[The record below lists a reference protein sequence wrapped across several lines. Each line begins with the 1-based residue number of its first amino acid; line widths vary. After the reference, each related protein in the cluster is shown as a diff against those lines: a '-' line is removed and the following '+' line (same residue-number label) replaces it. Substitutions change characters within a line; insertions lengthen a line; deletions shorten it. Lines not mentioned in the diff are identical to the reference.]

1 MAERTASGESTNG
14 APAEALVEEWRNA
27 AYNCF
32 SSGHK
37 FCREVCPVMQVT
49 RDERHTPTAFHANVV
64 AMDEGHLTIEDVA
77 EDYVHCT
84 MCGACELR
92 CPNTLF
98 TGDFYRF
105 RQRTIDVVRA
115 MRTLAVEEGIHQENW
130 QRWAE
135 LTDRWGNEPVLGWR
149 TETSGNK
156 VRAWAAGL
164 DLPTGGDTILFA
176 DCEAAFYRPSVP
188 RAVALILAAAGVEF
202 GLMSQQWCCG
212 GPMWETGY
220 VDVAHKMAEHN
231 MLDWRKTGTKRIIC
245 LDPHD
250 YITII
255 EHYPTLDENF
265 DEFEI
270 LLGVDLVAELIRE
283 GKLKL
288 TTPIEKTVTY
298 HDPCRLNKRM
308 GVWQVAA
315 RDPAGDPRADVRRRR
330 PRHAVVLLLGRRLEP
345 RDREAGDHRRD
356 QPPPGGEGGGARGR
370 RHARLGV
377 PLVGAPAHGAGQG
390 AGDRGVR
397 HLRARGRVGRIRG
410 LMPLPAMHTGPWPAI
425 TRRQSSPSLLPRLPA
440 LPASECDLW
449 LGARDPEPRQHYWKE
464 H

>member
-1 MAERTASGESTNG
+1 MTDTTASSQATNG
-14 APAEALVEEWRNA
+14 AKTAQESNGAVAALVEEWRDV

-64 AMDEGHLTIEDVA
+64 AMDEGLLSIEDVA

-92 CPNTLF
+92 CPNTLM

-115 MRTLAVEEGIHQENW
+115 MRTLAVEHGIHQKNW

-135 LTDRWGNEPVLGWR
+135 LTDRWGNEPVLGWAK
-149 TETSGNK
+149 ETSGSK
-156 VRAWAAGL
+156 VRAWASGL
-164 DLPTGGDTILFA
+164 DLPTGGETILFA
-176 DCEAAFYRPSVP
+176 DCEAAFNRPSVP
-188 RAVALILAAAGVEF
+188 RAVAQILIAAGVEF
-202 GLMSQQWCCG
+202 GLMNQQWCCG

-220 VDVAHKMAEHN
+220 TDIALKMAEHN
-231 MLDWRKTGTKRIIC
+231 MLDWRKTGSRRIVC

-255 EHYPTLDENF
+255 ENYPKIDENF

-270 LLGVDLVAELIRE
+270 VLAVDLIAELLRE
-283 GKLKL
+283 DKLEL
-288 TTPIEKTVTY
+288 NTPVERTVTY

-308 GVWQVAA
+308 GVWQSPREILRAVPGLTFI
-315 RDPAGDPRADVRRRR
+315 DVDHVTQWSYCSGAGSNLFVEKPELTAEISRRRI
-330 PRHAVVLLLGRRLEP
+330 AKAKEL
-345 RDREAGDHRRD
+345 
-356 QPPPGGEGGGARGR
+356 EGGVQVLVSACPWSER
-370 RHARLGV
+370 
-377 PLVGAPAHGAGQG
+377 PLTEQGEQQGIEVMDIFELVAEAAGFE
-390 AGDRGVR
+390 V
-397 HLRARGRVGRIRG
+397 
-410 LMPLPAMHTGPWPAI
+410 
-425 TRRQSSPSLLPRLPA
+425 
-440 LPASECDLW
+440 
-449 LGARDPEPRQHYWKE
+449 
-464 H
+464 